1 MPISLLDFA
10 RSWDQTCSAVQEF
23 PTADLRLLTLA
34 EFWPLLRQRVSDPAY
49 ASYFDEFIEL
59 CLQAHAALQTADF
72 TPEELESLTGV
83 VDECMA
89 VRNDARL
96 VELRRALRYRRAS
109 LLFQLGDLESALR
122 LSREL
127 VGSTS
132 EFAPDQ
138 TTLTGLY
145 ALDALRELTRQVET
159 QDPALHALLKEIL
172 DEWLLEHEAGADNTV
187 NCLFVERTAAPATL
201 RGRMRALQCEIELGR
216 DRRRADEVTFQMQV
230 ITADDSFVGAVHQ
243 SLAAVRAALL
253 RQGVRIADGRRIRAH
268 YRITDTA
275 EKFTGDSIGLGA
287 ALIAFTQVL
296 RAAALRHDR
305 TIACDA
311 AVTGVID
318 SAGNLEPA
326 NPTTIGVK
334 IERAFYSRV
343 RYVIVPEANLA
354 GARERLRELNE
365 RYPRRQLL
373 LIGASALT
381 DVIADHN
388 VVRSQKVCIGDF
400 VARRAGRLARMTSVQ
415 IPLLLLMLFF
425 LICLLFPKVSP
436 FFHWNP
442 ASLQI
447 RDTKIVALNDKGQEL
462 WTHDFGYPMFADS
475 LQYRLGNLDFDP
487 EMEVVYMPRTDN
499 AVPQTGQ
506 LFVLDD
512 DGTMLFQRDG
522 WISHVYPTD
531 SVPSGINKKEPRPIP
546 YLAHYRGESVIV
558 TVINDIYPARGYIK
572 FWNKTGDLL
581 GWLIFSGTAALF
593 WVEDHDYDGVE
604 EFAFVGFC
612 NRMGCQTF
620 FEVDPLG
627 LAGVSPPYFNRDID
641 LRFVPRVEGQH
652 WAFLVPS
659 RVMEF
664 SGVRDYQSG
673 GSASHQDSCR
683 FNYQTQE
690 GRPLDEL
697 QVDYQLDCDFRVRQ
711 VLFSDPY
718 AKKFRQLV
726 ASGDLPPVSRIEWA
740 DTVRNLVTYYR
751 DGRLVT
757 EGELRA
763 AEERSAQ

>member
-1 MPISLLDFA
+1 MPISPLDFA
-10 RSWDQTCSAVQEF
+10 RSWEQTCSAVQEC
-23 PTADLRLLTLA
+23 PAADLRLLTLA
-34 EFWPLLRQRVSDPAY
+34 QFWPLLRQRVSDPAY
-49 ASYFDEFIEL
+49 ASYFDEFVEL
-59 CLQAHAALQTADF
+59 YLQACAALRTADF
-72 TPEELESLTGV
+72 TPDELESLTGV
-83 VDECMA
+83 ADECA
-89 VRNDARL
+89 VVRGDARL
-96 VELRRALRYRRAS
+96 VELRRALRHRRAT
-109 LLFQLGDLESALR
+109 LLFQLGDLETALN

-127 VGSTS
+127 SGSKS
-132 EFAPDQ
+132 EFAPDPEAVS
-138 TTLTGLY
+138 GLY
-145 ALDALRELTRQVET
+145 AQDSLAELTRQAEEH
-159 QDPALHALLKEIL
+159 DPALHALLKEIL
-172 DEWLLEHEAGADNTV
+172 DEWLLEHEAGADNAV
-187 NCLFVERTAAPATL
+187 NCLFVERTTSPATL
-201 RGRMRALQCEIELGR
+201 RGRMRTLQCEIELGR
-216 DRRRADEVTFQMQV
+216 DRRKADEVTFQMQV
-230 ITADDSFVGAVHQ
+230 IAVDDSFVGAVHQ
-243 SLAAVRAALL
+243 SLTAVRTALL

-268 YRITDTA
+268 FRVADAA

-287 ALIAFTQVL
+287 ALIAYTQIL
-296 RAAALRHDR
+296 KAAALRHDR

-318 SAGNLEPA
+318 AAGNLEPA
-326 NPTTIGVK
+326 NPATIGVK

-354 GARERLRELNE
+354 AARERLRELTE
-365 RYPRRQLL
+365 RYPRRQLI

-400 VARRAGRLARMTSVQ
+400 VARRASRLARMTSVQ
-415 IPLLLLMLFF
+415 IPLLLLVLFF
-425 LICLLFPKVSP
+425 LMCLLFPKVSP

-447 RDTKIVALNDKGQEL
+447 RDTRIVALNEKGQSV

-475 LQYRLGNLDFDP
+475 LQYCLGNLDLDP
-487 EMEVVYMPRTDN
+487 ETEVVYMPRTDN

-506 LFVLDD
+506 LFVFDD
-512 DGTMLFQRDG
+512 DGTLLFQRDG

-531 SVPSGINKKEPRPIP
+531 SVPSGINKKEPRPLP
-546 YLAHYRGESVIV
+546 YLARYRGESVIV

-581 GWLIFSGTAALF
+581 GWLIFSGTASLF
-593 WVEDHDYDGVE
+593 WAEDHDYDGVE

-627 LAGVSPPYFNRDID
+627 LAGVSPPYWNRDID
-641 LRFVPRVEGQH
+641 LRFVPRVESPH
-652 WAFLVPS
+652 WVFLLPS

-664 SGVRDYQSG
+664 SGVRDYQTG

-683 FNYQTQE
+683 FNFQTQE
-690 GRPLDEL
+690 GRPMDGP
-697 QVDYQLDCDFRVRQ
+697 QVDYQIDCDFRVRQ
-711 VLFSDPY
+711 VLFSDSY

-726 ASGDLPPVSRIEWA
+726 ASGDLPPVSRTEWA

-763 AEERSAQ
+763 AEEISAQ